1 MLLVGCKS
9 DLRTDLS
16 TLVELSNHR
25 QAPVSYDQVC
35 RLKEHFE
42 MVDGSN
48 FLTLIRSLPCLI
60 DPCESVQILSLLT
73 QALYK
78 KQNLSKPERFL
89 RVPAW
94 PSRSRRPTSSARPS
108 SQKTASET
116 FSMWPRWPASTK
128 TTKTSNAARPPVLAR
143 GFHTCLVDLTWRPW
157 PRTSG
162 RTKPKVARS
171 CDCTDQIRSD

>member
-60 DPCESVQILSLLT
+60 GPCESVQILSLLT

-78 KQNLSKPERFL
+78 KQNLSKPERF
-89 RVPAW
+89 
-94 PSRSRRPTSSARPS
+94 PS
-108 SQKTASET
+108 
-116 FSMWPRWPASTK
+116 
-128 TTKTSNAARPPVLAR
+128 
-143 GFHTCLVDLTWRPW
+143 
-157 PRTSG
+157 
-162 RTKPKVARS
+162 
-171 CDCTDQIRSD
+171 